1 MSGTRAEYPRR
12 MLKRPPSKAAAS
24 EGPNAYPLRYVEG
37 LSEARTMLA
46 DFFSILLIVP
56 AGLPIYSIAKETAWK
71 HGDAYSPTAS

>member
-1 MSGTRAEYPRR
+1 
-12 MLKRPPSKAAAS
+12 MLKKAAQQGRSKRRAD
-24 EGPNAYPLRYVEG
+24 AYPLRYVEG